1 MKKNIAKE
9 LAALAVLAL
18 AFTGCNTAF
27 DGTNANFSEKE
38 SEYTDISGATASF
51 IGDNKRGKIECSGS
65 IDKNNNKNI
74 R

>member
-1 MKKNIAKE
+1 MKKIFAKE

-38 SEYTDISGATASF
+38 SEYTDISGAT
-51 IGDNKRGKIECSGS
+51 NKIPDDEAN
-65 IDKNNNKNI
+65 KNNSS
-74 R
+74 